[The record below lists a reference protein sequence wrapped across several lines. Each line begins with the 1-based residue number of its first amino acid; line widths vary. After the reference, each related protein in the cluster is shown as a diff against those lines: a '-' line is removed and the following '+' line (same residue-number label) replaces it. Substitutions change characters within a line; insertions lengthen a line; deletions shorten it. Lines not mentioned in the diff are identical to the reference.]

1 MSKTLIKKHNF
12 EIAKRE
18 IERFS
23 RNLPSNPSFER
34 VEVDGGLF
42 GWGDHKVTGTEMNQ
56 FIEVVQNKLISVN
69 TSLRSIIG
77 EFKQVYNAFDFLDG
91 EYINGI
97 IGSVECAEEASKQ
110 ALTAQA
116 DIKTTVEN
124 LKKTV
129 IGLVDLKKT
138 VERIENTLNTQSP
151 NNIALINERINSLN
165 HIYSQFSSNSHY
177 KDIDAIWNDVEK
189 HKTDLAGLHHQVDAF
204 VEKVNRITERINND
218 INALQQY
225 RSVLES
231 YKHLGD
237 IDRIW
242 NDVEEHKADL
252 TGLHH
257 QIDTFIEK
265 VNHTKERINND
276 IAALQQYR
284 SVLESYKHLGD
295 VDNIWS
301 DVERHKTDLTGLH
314 HQVNAFIEKVNQTT
328 EHINNDITT
337 LQQYRSVL
345 ESYKHLGDI
354 DSIWNDVEE
363 HKTDLVGLHHQIDAF
378 ISEVH
383 TAETEIKESIQKME
397 KSNANAHLLYE
408 KKIKIAYS
416 IGGTAVG
423 LSIIQF
429 ILQIMGVL

>member
-56 FIEVVQNKLISVN
+56 FIGVVQNKLISVN

-189 HKTDLAGLHHQVDAF
+189 HKTDLA
-204 VEKVNRITERINND
+204 
-218 INALQQY
+218 
-225 RSVLES
+225 
-231 YKHLGD
+231 
-237 IDRIW
+237 
-242 NDVEEHKADL
+242 
-252 TGLHH
+252 GLHH

>member
-1 MSKTLIKKHNF
+1 MSKALIKKHNF

-56 FIEVVQNKLISVN
+56 FIEIVQNKLISVN

-129 IGLVDLKKT
+129 IGLVDLRKT
-138 VERIENTLNTQSP
+138 VERIENTLNAQSP
-151 NNIALINERINSLN
+151 NDIALINRRINSLN

-177 KDIDAIWNDVEK
+177 KDIDTIWNDVEG
-189 HKTDLAGLHHQVDAF
+189 HKTDLAGLNQQVAYF
-204 VEKVNRITERINND
+204 IEKVNQTTERISND
-218 INALQQY
+218 ITTLQQY
-225 RSVLES
+225 RSILES

-237 IDRIW
+237 VDNIW
-242 NDVEEHKADL
+242 RDVEEHKADL

-257 QIDTFIEK
+257 QVDAFVEK
-265 VNHTKERINND
+265 VNQITERINND
-276 IAALQQYR
+276 ITALQQYR

-295 VDNIWS
+295 VDAMWGDI
-301 DVERHKTDLTGLH
+301 EGHKVTLDKLH
-314 HQVNAFIEKVNQTT
+314 QQVN
-328 EHINNDITT
+328 D
-337 LQQYRSVL
+337 
-345 ESYKHLGDI
+345 
-354 DSIWNDVEE
+354 
-363 HKTDLVGLHHQIDAF
+363 F

-383 TAETEIKESIQKME
+383 AAETEIKESIQIME
-397 KSNANAHLLYE
+397 ESNADAHLRYE
-408 KKIKIAYS
+408 KKIKIVYS

>member
-1 MSKTLIKKHNF
+1 MSKALIKKHNF

-34 VEVDGGLF
+34 VEIDGGLF

-56 FIEVVQNKLISVN
+56 FIEKVQNKLISVN

-129 IGLVDLKKT
+129 IGLVDLRKT
-138 VERIENTLNTQSP
+138 VERIENTLNAQSP
-151 NNIALINERINSLN
+151 NDIALINRRINSLN

-177 KDIDAIWNDVEK
+177 KDIDTIWNDVEE
-189 HKTDLAGLHHQVDAF
+189 HKTDLAGLHQQVAYFIEKVNQTTERINNDITTLQQYRSILESYKHLGDVDNIWRDVEEHKANLTGLHHQVDAF

-218 INALQQY
+218 I
-225 RSVLES
+225 
-231 YKHLGD
+231 
-237 IDRIW
+237 
-242 NDVEEHKADL
+242 
-252 TGLHH
+252 T
-257 QIDTFIEK
+257 
-265 VNHTKERINND
+265 
-276 IAALQQYR
+276 ALQQYR

-295 VDNIWS
+295 VDAMWGDI
-301 DVERHKTDLTGLH
+301 EGHKVALDNLH
-314 HQVNAFIEKVNQTT
+314 QQVN
-328 EHINNDITT
+328 D
-337 LQQYRSVL
+337 
-345 ESYKHLGDI
+345 
-354 DSIWNDVEE
+354 
-363 HKTDLVGLHHQIDAF
+363 F

-383 TAETEIKESIQKME
+383 AAETEIKESIQRME
-397 KSNANAHLLYE
+397 ESNADAHLRYE
-408 KKIKIAYS
+408 KKIKIVYS

>member
-1 MSKTLIKKHNF
+1 MSKALIKKHNF

-56 FIEVVQNKLISVN
+56 FIEIVQNKLISVN

-129 IGLVDLKKT
+129 IGLVDLRKT
-138 VERIENTLNTQSP
+138 VERIENTLNAQSP
-151 NNIALINERINSLN
+151 NDIALINRRINSLN

-177 KDIDAIWNDVEK
+177 KDIDTIWNDVEG
-189 HKTDLAGLHHQVDAF
+189 HKTDLAGLHQQVAYF
-204 VEKVNRITERINND
+204 IEKVNQTTERINND
-218 INALQQY
+218 ITTLQQY
-225 RSVLES
+225 RSILES

-237 IDRIW
+237 VDNIW
-242 NDVEEHKADL
+242 RDVEEHKADL

-257 QIDTFIEK
+257 QVDAFVEK
-265 VNHTKERINND
+265 VNQITERINND
-276 IAALQQYR
+276 ITALQQYR

-295 VDNIWS
+295 VDAMWGDI
-301 DVERHKTDLTGLH
+301 EGHKVTLDKLH
-314 HQVNAFIEKVNQTT
+314 QQVN
-328 EHINNDITT
+328 D
-337 LQQYRSVL
+337 
-345 ESYKHLGDI
+345 
-354 DSIWNDVEE
+354 
-363 HKTDLVGLHHQIDAF
+363 F

-383 TAETEIKESIQKME
+383 AAETEIKESIQIME
-397 KSNANAHLLYE
+397 ESNADAHLRYE
-408 KKIKIAYS
+408 KKIKIVYS

>member
-1 MSKTLIKKHNF
+1 MSKALIKKHNF

-56 FIEVVQNKLISVN
+56 FIEIVQNKLISVN

-129 IGLVDLKKT
+129 IGLVDLRKT
-138 VERIENTLNTQSP
+138 VERIENTLNAQSP
-151 NNIALINERINSLN
+151 NDIALINRRINSLN

-177 KDIDAIWNDVEK
+177 KDIDTIWNDVEG
-189 HKTDLAGLHHQVDAF
+189 HKTDLAGLHQQVAYF
-204 VEKVNRITERINND
+204 IEKVNQTTERINND
-218 INALQQY
+218 ITTLQQY
-225 RSVLES
+225 RSILES

-237 IDRIW
+237 VDNIW
-242 NDVEEHKADL
+242 RDVEEHKADL

-257 QIDTFIEK
+257 QVDAFVEK
-265 VNHTKERINND
+265 VNQITERINND
-276 IAALQQYR
+276 ITALQQYR
-284 SVLESYKHLGD
+284 SALESYKHLGD
-295 VDNIWS
+295 VDAMWGDI
-301 DVERHKTDLTGLH
+301 EGHKVTLDKLH
-314 HQVNAFIEKVNQTT
+314 QQVN
-328 EHINNDITT
+328 D
-337 LQQYRSVL
+337 
-345 ESYKHLGDI
+345 
-354 DSIWNDVEE
+354 
-363 HKTDLVGLHHQIDAF
+363 F

-383 TAETEIKESIQKME
+383 AAETEIKESIQIME
-397 KSNANAHLLYE
+397 ESNADAHLRYE
-408 KKIKIAYS
+408 KKIKIVYS

>member
-1 MSKTLIKKHNF
+1 MSKALIKKHNF

-56 FIEVVQNKLISVN
+56 FIEIVQNKLISVN

-110 ALTAQA
+110 ALTAQD

-129 IGLVDLKKT
+129 IGLVDLRKT
-138 VERIENTLNTQSP
+138 VERIENTLNAQSP
-151 NNIALINERINSLN
+151 NDIALINRRINSLN

-177 KDIDAIWNDVEK
+177 KDIDTIWNDVEG
-189 HKTDLAGLHHQVDAF
+189 HKTDLAGLHQQVAYF
-204 VEKVNRITERINND
+204 IEKVNQTTERINND
-218 INALQQY
+218 ITTLQQY
-225 RSVLES
+225 RSILES

-237 IDRIW
+237 VDNIW
-242 NDVEEHKADL
+242 RDVEEHKADL

-257 QIDTFIEK
+257 QVDAFVEK
-265 VNHTKERINND
+265 VNQITERINND
-276 IAALQQYR
+276 ITALQQYR

-295 VDNIWS
+295 VDAMWGDI
-301 DVERHKTDLTGLH
+301 EGHKVTLDKLH
-314 HQVNAFIEKVNQTT
+314 QQVN
-328 EHINNDITT
+328 D
-337 LQQYRSVL
+337 
-345 ESYKHLGDI
+345 
-354 DSIWNDVEE
+354 
-363 HKTDLVGLHHQIDAF
+363 F

-383 TAETEIKESIQKME
+383 AAETEIKESIQIME
-397 KSNANAHLLYE
+397 ESNADAHLRYE
-408 KKIKIAYS
+408 KKIKIVYS

>member
-1 MSKTLIKKHNF
+1 MSKALIKKHNF

-56 FIEVVQNKLISVN
+56 FIEIVQNKLISVN

-129 IGLVDLKKT
+129 IGLVDLRKT
-138 VERIENTLNTQSP
+138 VERIENTLNAQSP
-151 NNIALINERINSLN
+151 NDIALINRRINSLN

-177 KDIDAIWNDVEK
+177 KDIDTIWNDVEG
-189 HKTDLAGLHHQVDAF
+189 HKTDLAGLHQQVAYF
-204 VEKVNRITERINND
+204 IEKVNQTTERISND
-218 INALQQY
+218 ITTLQQY
-225 RSVLES
+225 RSILES

-237 IDRIW
+237 VDNIW
-242 NDVEEHKADL
+242 RDVEEHKADL

-257 QIDTFIEK
+257 QVDAFVEK
-265 VNHTKERINND
+265 VNQTTERINND
-276 IAALQQYR
+276 ITTLQQYRSILESYKHLGDVDNIWRDVEEHKADLTGLHHQVDAFVEKVNQTTERINNDITALQQYR

-295 VDNIWS
+295 VDAMWGDI
-301 DVERHKTDLTGLH
+301 EGHKVTLDKLH
-314 HQVNAFIEKVNQTT
+314 QQVN
-328 EHINNDITT
+328 D
-337 LQQYRSVL
+337 
-345 ESYKHLGDI
+345 
-354 DSIWNDVEE
+354 
-363 HKTDLVGLHHQIDAF
+363 F

-383 TAETEIKESIQKME
+383 AAETEIKESIQIME
-397 KSNANAHLLYE
+397 ESNADAHLRYE
-408 KKIKIAYS
+408 KKIKIVYS

>member
-1 MSKTLIKKHNF
+1 
-12 EIAKRE
+12 
-18 IERFS
+18 
-23 RNLPSNPSFER
+23 
-34 VEVDGGLF
+34 
-42 GWGDHKVTGTEMNQ
+42 MNQ
-56 FIEVVQNKLISVN
+56 FIEIVQNKLISVN

-129 IGLVDLKKT
+129 IGLVDLRKT
-138 VERIENTLNTQSP
+138 VERIENTLNAQSP
-151 NNIALINERINSLN
+151 NDIALINRRINSLN

-177 KDIDAIWNDVEK
+177 KDIDTIWNDVEG
-189 HKTDLAGLHHQVDAF
+189 HKTDLAGLHQQVAYF
-204 VEKVNRITERINND
+204 IEKVNQTTERISND
-218 INALQQY
+218 ITTLQQY
-225 RSVLES
+225 RSILES

-237 IDRIW
+237 VDNIW
-242 NDVEEHKADL
+242 RDVEEHKADL

-257 QIDTFIEK
+257 QVDAFVEK
-265 VNHTKERINND
+265 VNQITERINND
-276 IAALQQYR
+276 ITALQQYR

-295 VDNIWS
+295 VDAMWGDI
-301 DVERHKTDLTGLH
+301 EGHKVTLDKLH
-314 HQVNAFIEKVNQTT
+314 QQVN
-328 EHINNDITT
+328 D
-337 LQQYRSVL
+337 
-345 ESYKHLGDI
+345 
-354 DSIWNDVEE
+354 
-363 HKTDLVGLHHQIDAF
+363 F

-383 TAETEIKESIQKME
+383 AAETEIKESIQIME
-397 KSNANAHLLYE
+397 ESNADAHLRYE
-408 KKIKIAYS
+408 KKIKIVYS